1 MEERQ
6 RQLVQLA
13 RVQEALDRH
22 AERLT
27 GERTTIAG
35 RQAARIAA
43 ASWTEDGYGVAIEL
57 GQGDV
62 AAIVLGLSEKSTA
75 AQRALARE
83 VVRGW
88 VGQAFGQLA
97 DQLGF
102 QR

>member
-1 MEERQ
+1 MGEWDDYWTPEGHWDAAHWERDGEL
-6 RQLVQLA
+6 RRSA
-13 RVQEALDRH
+13 R
-22 AERLT
+22 
-27 GERTTIAG
+27 
-35 RQAARIAA
+35 
-43 ASWTEDGYGVAIEL
+43 WTEDGHDVAIEL

-62 AAIVLGLSEKSTA
+62 AAIALGLSEKSTA

>member
-1 MEERQ
+1 
-6 RQLVQLA
+6 
-13 RVQEALDRH
+13 
-22 AERLT
+22 
-27 GERTTIAG
+27 
-35 RQAARIAA
+35 
-43 ASWTEDGYGVAIEL
+43 VAIEL

-62 AAIVLGLSEKSTA
+62 AAIALGLSEKSTA

>member
-1 MEERQ
+1 MDEGAEIQRALLDEAEEYIASQEYAKRWSVEE
-6 RQLVQLA
+6 LVA
-13 RVQEALDRH
+13 RRH
-22 AERLT
+22 A
-27 GERTTIAG
+27 
-35 RQAARIAA
+35 AR
-43 ASWTEDGYGVAIEL
+43 WTEDGHDVAIEL

-102 QR
+102 RSE

>member
-1 MEERQ
+1 MAEEAEIQ
-6 RQLVQLA
+6 RALLDEAEEYIASQKRWSVEELMA
-13 RVQEALDRH
+13 RRH
-22 AERLT
+22 A
-27 GERTTIAG
+27 
-35 RQAARIAA
+35 AR
-43 ASWTEDGYGVAIEL
+43 WTKDGHDMEIEL

-102 QR
+102 ERD